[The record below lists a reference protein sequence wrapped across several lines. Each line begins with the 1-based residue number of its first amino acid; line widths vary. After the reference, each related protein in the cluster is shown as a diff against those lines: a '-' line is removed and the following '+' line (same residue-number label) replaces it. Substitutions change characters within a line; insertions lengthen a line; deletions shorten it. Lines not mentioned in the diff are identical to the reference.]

1 MRSLLMWGLTAT
13 LLFSIAIT
21 SAPHWSD
28 PATDLAAIAQGASD
42 RGNEGDDG
50 NRGHG
55 NDEDGQ
61 DEDNPGRGN
70 NGDPP
75 GNPGNG
81 NDEPVVMAEDYAV
94 EVTCEYSADDDITT
108 CTFTG
113 TAPADAKDVSHIDLP
128 ESAVCTEV
136 VDGDFE
142 YVDPDPNTHVTGY
155 KSKGSEGEFTLVLDG
170 EVTTSGTTTYWFKT
184 GDGVFP
190 ATGDGLA
197 CGNMSFALES
207 DPATATEASES
218 AGNEDTGTLV
228 VETYTCS
235 SVPVDTSEYDWFG
248 RCEPGGETLS
258 FTLLPAGSETGERR
272 TAETDTSGRV
282 EFASLTPGS
291 HDLDLVDA
299 SWCHAKSDNVTTEG
313 DPVVEPGA
321 TTTVWIFMC
330 EERTG
335 M

>member
-1 MRSLLMWGLTAT
+1 MRSLSMWRLTAI
-13 LLFSIAIT
+13 LLLSIAVT
-21 SAPHWSD
+21 STPLWGD
-28 PATDLAAIAQGASD
+28 PAAGMTAIAQGASD

-55 NDEDGQ
+55 NDEDGH

-70 NGDPP
+70 DDGPP
-75 GNPGNG
+75 GNPKNG
-81 NDEPVVMAEDYAV
+81 NDEPVVKTEAYTVAV
-94 EVTCEYSADDDITT
+94 DCEYVAGDDNTT

-113 TAPADAKDVSHIDLP
+113 TAPEDAKDVSHIDLP
-128 ESAVCTEV
+128 QSAVCADV

-155 KSKGSEGEFTLVLDG
+155 KSRGSEGEFTLVLDG

-190 ATGDGLA
+190 ATGEGLA
-197 CGNMSFALES
+197 CEDTISES
-207 DPATATEASES
+207 DSATATETFDSQE
-218 AGNEDTGTLV
+218 NRDTGTLV
-228 VETYTCS
+228 VETYTCTG
-235 SVPVDTSEYDWFG
+235 VPADTSEYDWFG
-248 RCEPGGETLS
+248 MCEPGSETLS
-258 FTLLPAGSETGERR
+258 FTLLPAGSEAGERR
-272 TAETDTSGRV
+272 TAETDTSGEA

-299 SWCHAKSDNVTTEG
+299 SWCHARSDNVTTEG
-313 DPVVEPGA
+313 DPVIEPGA
-321 TTTVWIFMC
+321 TTTAWIFMC

-335 M
+335 V